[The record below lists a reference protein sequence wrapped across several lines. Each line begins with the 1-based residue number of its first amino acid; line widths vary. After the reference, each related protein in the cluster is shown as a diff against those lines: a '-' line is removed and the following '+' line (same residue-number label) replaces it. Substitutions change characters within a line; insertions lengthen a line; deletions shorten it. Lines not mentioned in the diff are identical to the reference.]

1 MTALPTYT
9 PSDRYTENDGRAYLR
24 GTEALARLPIAQ
36 LRADRAA
43 ELNTA
48 ALATCCGRSPLGGL
62 DRELALAFDLVP
74 DLPILARPVVDEEL
88 AATAVMG
95 TQFVSTQGDANYEG
109 VVGFWYGTAAGL
121 GRAGDALRRA
131 NAVGTSRYGGAV
143 AVVGDDP
150 SPDGSPLLYGSDL
163 SMIDLNMPM
172 LHPGDVQE
180 VLDLG
185 RHAVTMSRLCGLW
198 TAMRIVG
205 GVAGGSGTAEL
216 AIDRLDP
223 IQPNLEVDGV
233 LHVSV
238 VNEARLTTDAAG
250 AQAEIRARRLEVAR
264 RYGVV
269 NDLNRLTANPR
280 HGWIGIVAAGYTYRE
295 VLEALRRLGFGSMAS
310 IEAAGIGL
318 LCLQMPYP
326 LDSRLVRNFARGLN
340 EVIVVEERTSSV
352 EWTVKDALYGGDVMP
367 RVVGRSDED
376 GVPLVPADTMLS
388 ADVLVPVLYRRL
400 TARLADRLAPPPGPE
415 AGAGP
420 GSVGRP
426 PSPLWPSP
434 PEARPTMDG
443 ASPAIEE
450 TGLQTGTGDSQWLG
464 MEPFLDRD
472 HVIENLGDVGPFD
485 FGLQA
490 IQGAVA
496 AGVNMTYELA
506 HGGTTA
512 TTGGRRSAGAMTVKE
527 LTRVLLNQGVTEVLV
542 IVDDPRRH
550 EGTGLPTSKYG
561 GKTKVWDRARTV
573 DARRYLE
580 SVPGVS
586 VLIQD
591 RSPGPGARSARDGG
605 QTASRQPRLLIDH
618 RLCEACGD
626 CGDVDS
632 SPWLR
637 LIDTPFGVKTAIDR
651 SWSDPAQPP
660 VDGDC
665 PSFIEIEP
673 ASGFDQDEAGST
685 SNDLPAPASA
695 PAASAPAASAPAASA
710 PAASVAAEAGATPPR
725 PTTVVPTDRVEIR
738 LAGTAVDAV
747 TTVAHIIGTAALLD
761 GWTVR
766 GFDGRSRS
774 PEPAVVISDLRLTR
788 DEPAPS
794 NLIGRAE
801 ADAIIAFDPASA
813 ASESVLGSASP
824 ERTVLVASTSQ
835 TPSAAAAR
843 RADHRAPTA
852 AQLRQRAAD
861 AVSPRGRHFVDAAGF
876 TTTAA
881 ESAAAAEIFLLGVA
895 VQGGSVPVSCEAVE
909 RSIELLGEAV
919 EARLSA
925 FRLGRRWMFGT
936 AKGDPEPVPQIGQ
949 EPAGA
954 ASTELAAGLSRQ
966 LVDLRLQPALHD
978 LLTMLAADLVDYQ
991 NESYAQH
998 FLDVMTR
1005 IVGAERLVASD
1016 STELSETVG
1025 RGLHRLMAYKDEY
1038 EVARLLVRPE
1048 QRTMAEMVGGQGAK
1062 VTWKVRRPWS
1072 KNAGRP
1078 KKLSLSARRARPWVV
1093 LLARSKRLRGSALDP
1108 FGAGALRRAERSL
1121 IVEYPAAID
1130 SALRGL
1136 DTADLDAIIELAASA
1151 MEVRGYGRLK
1161 MARIEVFRDRLARG
1175 VEVRVP

>member
-1 MTALPTYT
+1 MTALLTYT

-24 GTEALARLPIAQ
+24 CTEALARLPIAQ

-62 DRELALAFDLVP
+62 DRELASAFDLVP

-131 NAVGTSRYGGAV
+131 NTVGTSRYGGAV

-150 SPDGSPLLYGSDL
+150 SPDGSALLYGSDL

-205 GVAGGSGTAEL
+205 GVAGGSGTADL

-238 VNEARLTTDAAG
+238 VNEALLTTDAAG
-250 AQAEIRARRLEVAR
+250 VEAEIRARRLEVAR

-280 HGWIGIVAAGYTYRE
+280 DGWIGIAAAGYTYRE
-295 VLEALRRLGFGSMAS
+295 VLEALRRLGLGSMAS
-310 IEAAGIGL
+310 IEAAGISL

-326 LDSRLVRNFARGLN
+326 LDSRLVRNFARGLD

-367 RVVGRSDED
+367 RVVGRSDES
-376 GVPLVPADTMLS
+376 GAPLVPADTMLS

-400 TARLADRLAPPPGPE
+400 TPRLADRLAPPPGPE

-420 GSVGRP
+420 GSIGQP

-434 PEARPTMDG
+434 PQAPPKIDG

-450 TGLQTGTGDSQWLG
+450 TGLQRGPATGGSQWLG

-472 HVIENLGDVGPFD
+472 HVIENLGDVGTFD

-506 HGGTTA
+506 HGGTAATA
-512 TTGGRRSAGAMTVKE
+512 EPRRSAGAMTIKE
-527 LTRVLLNQGVTEVLV
+527 LTRVLLTQGVTEVLV
-542 IVDDPRRH
+542 VVDDPRRH

-561 GKTKVWDRARTV
+561 GKTKVWDRTRIV

-586 VLIQD
+586 VLIKD
-591 RSPGPGARSARDGG
+591 RSPGPAARGARNGG
-605 QTASRQPRLLIDH
+605 QSSSRQPLLLIDH

-637 LIDTPFGVKTAIDR
+637 FIDTPFGIKTAVDR
-651 SWSDPAQPP
+651 SSADPAHP

-665 PSFIEIEP
+665 PSFIEVEP
-673 ASGFDQDEAGST
+673 APGFDENEAGSAT
-685 SNDLPAPASA
+685 RDLLAPAP
-695 PAASAPAASAPAASA
+695 
-710 PAASVAAEAGATPPR
+710 VAGEATPPE
-725 PTTVVPTDRVEIR
+725 PTPVVPIDRVAIR
-738 LAGTAVDAV
+738 LAGTAIDAV
-747 TTVAHIIGTAALLD
+747 TTVAGIIGTAALLD

-774 PEPAVVISDLRLTR
+774 PKPAVVISDLRLTR

-794 NLIGRAE
+794 NLVGQAE

-813 ASESVLGSASP
+813 ASELVLAAASP
-824 ERTVLVASTSQ
+824 ERTVLVASTSE
-835 TPSAAAAR
+835 TPSAVAAR
-843 RADHRAPTA
+843 RADHRVPTP
-852 AQLRQRAAD
+852 AQLRQRAAA
-861 AVSPRGRHFVDAAGF
+861 AVSARGRHFVDAAGF
-876 TTTAA
+876 TTTAVG
-881 ESAAAAEIFLLGVA
+881 SAAGAEIFLLGVA
-895 VQGGSVPVSCEAVE
+895 AQGGSVPVSCEAME
-909 RSIELLGEAV
+909 RSIELLGESV

-925 FRLGRRWMFGT
+925 LRLGRRWMFNT

-949 EPAGA
+949 DPSGA

-966 LVDLRLQPALHD
+966 LVDLRLEPALHD
-978 LLTMLAADLVDYQ
+978 LLTMLAADLVAYQ
-991 NESYAQH
+991 GESYAEH

-1038 EVARLLVRPE
+1038 EVARLLLRPE
-1048 QRTMAEMVGGQGAK
+1048 QRTMAEMVGGPGAK

-1078 KKLSLSARRARPWVV
+1078 KKLSLSARRARPWVA
-1093 LLARSKRLRGSALDP
+1093 LLARSRWLRGSAFDP

-1121 IVEYPAAID
+1121 IAEYPAAID

-1136 DTADLDAIIELAASA
+1136 DATNLDAIVELAASA

-1161 MARIEVFRDRLARG
+1161 MARIEAFRDRLARG